1 MPNWGDIL
9 KELFEVE
16 NLKKS
21 GAITT
26 QGSSFDIV
34 RRKYL
39 ELLNKHTKR
48 NTILYAT
55 SWTIRGNTSPE
66 LITINN
72 EDIQGFM
79 TVISG
84 MKGDDLDII
93 LHSPG
98 GSPTATEALVD
109 YLRSKFNHI
118 RIIIPQAAMSAGTML
133 ACSADEIIM
142 GKHSSLGPTDPQ
154 MIVQVGGVRVLILLT
169 PFLSN
174 LIKQRKSVK
183 LNQNILVFGCPLS
196 KATHPHY

>member
-9 KELFEVE
+9 KELIELDTKF
-16 NLKKS
+16 KKR
-21 GAITT
+21 GVPPTT
-26 QGSSFDIV
+26 GSPLDLL

-39 ELLNKHTKR
+39 KLLSEHTKR

-55 SWTIRGNTSPE
+55 SWTSKGSVSPE
-66 LITINN
+66 LLTINE

-84 MKGDDLDII
+84 LKGDELDII

-109 YLRSKFNHI
+109 YLRSKFEHI

-142 GKHSSLGPTDPQ
+142 GKHSSL
-154 MIVQVGGVRVLILLT
+154 V
-169 PFLSN
+169 
-174 LIKQRKSVK
+174 
-183 LNQNILVFGCPLS
+183 
-196 KATHPHY
+196 A